1 MPPTER
7 EKEKPMA
14 GSRLSFGGL
23 IPPIMAVV
31 LFLSSGALTL
41 NVSPSIPLG
50 LYRRAFG
57 APLTY
62 GAVVRFAGEPYGRSR
77 NFLKYV
83 AALPGDHVT
92 ITSDSYIVSGGRI
105 GAVRGD
111 IRPAHLYD
119 GEVSP
124 GYVFVA
130 GMHPYSYDSR
140 YYGPVP
146 VDRLSVYR
154 PLFGARMGCTGG
166 DIDKLCR

>member
-1 MPPTER
+1 
-7 EKEKPMA
+7 MA
-14 GSRLSFGGL
+14 RSRLSFGGL

-31 LFLSSGALTL
+31 LFLSSGALTF

-83 AALPGDHVT
+83 AALPGDRVT
-92 ITSDSYIVSGGRI
+92 ITTDSYIVSGGCI

-111 IRPAHLYD
+111 MRPAYLYD

-140 YYGPVP
+140 YYGPVS
-146 VDRLSVYR
+146 VDRLSVYL
-154 PLFGARMGCTGG
+154 PLFGARMGCASG
-166 DIDKLCR
+166 DIDKLCQ

>member
-1 MPPTER
+1 
-7 EKEKPMA
+7 
-14 GSRLSFGGL
+14 
-23 IPPIMAVV
+23 MAVV
-31 LFLSSGALTL
+31 LFLSSGALTF

-62 GAVVRFAGEPYGRSR
+62 GAVVRFAGKPYGRSR

-83 AALPGDHVT
+83 AALPGDRVT
-92 ITSDSYIVSGGRI
+92 ITTDSYIVSGGCI

-111 IRPAHLYD
+111 IRPAYLYE

-140 YYGPVP
+140 YYGPVS

-154 PLFGARMGCTGG
+154 PLFGARMRCTGG
-166 DIDKLCR
+166 DIDKLCQ

>member
-1 MPPTER
+1 MVR
-7 EKEKPMA
+7 
-14 GSRLSFGGL
+14 SRLSLGGL

-50 LYRRAFG
+50 LYRRSFG

-62 GAVVRFAGEPYGRSR
+62 GAVVRFAGEPCGRSR
-77 NFLKYV
+77 NFLKYI

-92 ITSDSYIVSGGRI
+92 ITTDFYIVSEGWI

-119 GEVSP
+119 GVT
-124 GYVFVA
+124 VN
-130 GMHPYSYDSR
+130 
-140 YYGPVP
+140 
-146 VDRLSVYR
+146 LTR
-154 PLFGARMGCTGG
+154 P
-166 DIDKLCR
+166 DII

>member
-1 MPPTER
+1 MVR
-7 EKEKPMA
+7 
-14 GSRLSFGGL
+14 SRLSFGGL

-50 LYRRAFG
+50 MYRRAFG

-62 GAVVRFAGEPYGRSR
+62 GAVVRFAGGPYGRSR

-92 ITSDSYIVSGGRI
+92 ITTDSYIVSRGRI
-105 GAVRGD
+105 GTVRGD

-146 VDRLSVYR
+146 VDRLRVYR